1 MDQIKLSKDCYN
13 IVKLIHVKMTVQGEF
28 HMKFPGKIYPKKIN
42 EKYHYVE
49 IPLLGI
55 HTQGKNYKDSMRMAK
70 EALEE
75 LLCIEIEIEKYGNEG
90 EFIITAQELKPLIS
104 RFLEAGREKSV

>member
-1 MDQIKLSKDCYN
+1 
-13 IVKLIHVKMTVQGEF
+13 
-28 HMKFPGKIYPKKIN
+28 MKFPGKIYPKKIN